1 MGCIPNLDRLLVV
14 FLRLMLPWSFPSA
27 MFELLAGKSSALMI
41 AELDG
46 LYLVCSFFSA
56 LLRVSGLAL
65 ELRSDRLLYY
75 LVIDWGAVGY
85 LSANEL
91 TNWMGWCLSEVLTR
105 VDLFTFSL
113 LRWSLSTKC
122 DSWGWLMGS
131 IYLPKYFYLLLW
143 ICRDISILSPTSKSV
158 SFCNTGTLLSSLFIS

>member
-1 MGCIPNLDRLLVV
+1 MMGCIPNLDRLLVV

-65 ELRSDRLLYY
+65 ELRSDR
-75 LVIDWGAVGY
+75 
-85 LSANEL
+85 
-91 TNWMGWCLSEVLTR
+91 
-105 VDLFTFSL
+105 
-113 LRWSLSTKC
+113 
-122 DSWGWLMGS
+122 
-131 IYLPKYFYLLLW
+131 
-143 ICRDISILSPTSKSV
+143 
-158 SFCNTGTLLSSLFIS
+158 

>member
-1 MGCIPNLDRLLVV
+1 MMGCIPNLDRLLVV

-46 LYLVCSFFSA
+46 LYLVCSFFSG

-91 TNWMGWCLSEVLTR
+91 TNWMG
-105 VDLFTFSL
+105 
-113 LRWSLSTKC
+113 
-122 DSWGWLMGS
+122 
-131 IYLPKYFYLLLW
+131 
-143 ICRDISILSPTSKSV
+143 
-158 SFCNTGTLLSSLFIS
+158 